1 MRSSY
6 QILRR
11 GGGWLFS
18 LEGGVAGVAGVAGE
32 RPSSGLFLCLVHSER
47 EDFNY

>member
-18 LEGGVAGVAGVAGE
+18 LEGGVAGVAGE
-32 RPSSGLFLCLVHSER
+32 RPSSGLFLCLVHRER